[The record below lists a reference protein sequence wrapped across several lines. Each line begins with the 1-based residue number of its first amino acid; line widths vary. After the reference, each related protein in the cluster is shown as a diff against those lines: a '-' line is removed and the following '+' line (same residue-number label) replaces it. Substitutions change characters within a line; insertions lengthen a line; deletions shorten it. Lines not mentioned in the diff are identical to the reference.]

1 VVAGEKA
8 GLRPICCGTGNFGVK
23 PGLVEG
29 VFQNVLF
36 LTTFS
41 GISMNILVVEAL
53 VSMAL
58 ALSGL
63 MAMAW
68 VVQQRA
74 GNSGWVDT
82 IWIFALRLAG
92 AGSAPWPVAN
102 VAPDARQWLVA
113 AWSLRLR
120 PRGDR
125 FRDYQWRT
133 SMFVPLPPRHGAT
146 R

>member
-41 GISMNILVVEAL
+41 GISMNFLVAEAL
-53 VSMAL
+53 DSIAP
-58 ALSGL
+58 ALSAL
-63 MAMAW
+63 MAMPW
-68 VVQQRA
+68 VVRQRT

-82 IWIFALRLAG
+82 IW
-92 AGSAPWPVAN
+92 
-102 VAPDARQWLVA
+102 
-113 AWSLRLR
+113 
-120 PRGDR
+120 
-125 FRDYQWRT
+125 
-133 SMFVPLPPRHGAT
+133 MFVPLPPRHGVT